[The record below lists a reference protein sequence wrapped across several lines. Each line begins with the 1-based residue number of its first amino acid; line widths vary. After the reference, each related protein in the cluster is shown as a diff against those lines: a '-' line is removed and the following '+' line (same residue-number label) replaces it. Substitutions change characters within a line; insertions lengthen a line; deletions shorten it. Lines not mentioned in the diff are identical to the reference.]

1 MDDQII
7 DARGLACPQPVILT
21 KKALDAEDEG
31 FVTTVVDNTSAVE
44 NLTRLARVMGCGVEV
59 EQIGDEYHVRIEKIG
74 AGPEPIEHNQ
84 SVILVKNQF
93 LGEGN
98 DELGR
103 ILMNSFM
110 YTLTQMEGTVGS
122 IIFMNSG
129 VVLTVSGSEV
139 LEHLRLLEQSGVE
152 ILVCGT
158 CLDFYQIKNQ
168 LGVGHVSN
176 MYTIYE
182 KMAAAYRV
190 ITL

>member
-21 KKALDAEDEG
+21 KKALDAGDEG

-84 SVILVKNQF
+84 SVILIKNQF

-139 LEHLRLLEQSGVE
+139 LEHLRSLEQSGVE

-158 CLDFYQIKNQ
+158 CLEFYQIKNQ